1 MKVLYLHQYFTL
13 PTQAGGTRSY
23 EMARQ
28 LIDHGHQVTMVCG
41 LEGNAKIDL
50 SPTHNQNIC
59 RGMVDGIDVIQI
71 SVPYSNNMGL
81 VARAKSFCSFAWH
94 STKFAM
100 KEDYDVL
107 FATSTPLTAGI
118 PGIVMKLF
126 RRKKKFIFEVRD
138 LWPELPKA
146 LGMTNPFWIGCMSLL
161 EWLSYHLADGCIG
174 LSPGI
179 CEGIRKRSQKN
190 KPIEM
195 VPNGCDLDIFK
206 PSLREPLQLEGIE
219 PNDKVAIFTGAH
231 GIANGL
237 DAILDMAKIVK
248 DRGRKDIKIAFIGKG
263 KMKQH
268 LQERVKTESID
279 NCLFY
284 DPIPKTHLAKIVASA
299 TVGLMVLKN
308 VPAFYYGTSPNKFFD
323 YIASGLPII
332 NNYPGWLA
340 GMIKE
345 NNCGVV
351 VEPDNAQ
358 AFADALIEMVDNE
371 LLAVFSKNARALA
384 EKVFDREI
392 LGKRFVSFFEKVV
405 FDRR

>member
-1 MKVLYLHQYFTL
+1 MKVLYLHQYYTL

-23 EMARQ
+23 EMAQQ
-28 LIDHGHQVTMVCG
+28 LIAHGHQVTMVCG
-41 LEGNAKIDL
+41 LEGNAKIDI
-50 SPTHNQNIC
+50 PQTNNKNIC

-81 VARAKSFCSFAWH
+81 VARAKSFVSFAWQ
-94 STKFAM
+94 STKFAL

-118 PGIVMKLF
+118 PGILMKLLG
-126 RRKKKFIFEVRD
+126 RKKKFIFEVRD

-146 LGMTNPFWIGCMSLL
+146 LGMTNPFWIGCMSIL

-179 CEGIRKRSQKN
+179 CEGIKKRSQKN

-206 PSLREPLQLEGIE
+206 PLLKEDLKLNGISSS
-219 PNDKVAIFTGAH
+219 DKVAIFTGAH

-237 DAILDMAKIVK
+237 DAVLDAAKEVK
-248 DRGRKDIKIAFIGKG
+248 AMGRDDIKFAFIGKG
-263 KMKQH
+263 KVKQH
-268 LQERVKTESID
+268 LVDRAKVEKLS

-284 DPIPKTHLAKIVASA
+284 DPIPKLQLAKVVASA
-299 TVGLMVLKN
+299 TVGMMILKN

-340 GMIKE
+340 DMIGQNKL
-345 NNCGVV
+345 GVV
-351 VEPDNAQ
+351 VEPDNAK
-358 AFADALIEMVDNE
+358 AFAEALVRMVDSPTV
-371 LLAVFSKNARALA
+371 LAEYSKNARAFA
-384 EKVFDREI
+384 EKEFDRSL
-392 LGKRFVSFFEKVV
+392 LGEKFVAFFEKIVK
-405 FDRR
+405 

>member
-28 LIDHGHQVTMVCG
+28 LIGHGHQVTMVCG
-41 LEGNAKIDL
+41 LEANTKIDL
-50 SPTHNQNIC
+50 PPTKDKNIC
-59 RGMVDGIDVIQI
+59 RGKIDGIDVIQV
-71 SVPYSNNMGL
+71 SVQYTNNMGL
-81 VARAKSFCSFAWH
+81 VARAKSFCSFAWQC
-94 STKFAM
+94 TKLTL

-118 PGIVMKLF
+118 PGIIMKLL

-146 LGMTNPFWIGCMSLL
+146 LGMTNPFWLGCMSVL

-179 CEGIRKRSQKN
+179 CEGIKKRSQKN

-195 VPNGCDLDIFK
+195 VPNGCDLDIFN
-206 PSLREPLQLEGIE
+206 PSLRETLNLEGINE
-219 PNDKVAIFTGAH
+219 GDKVAIFTGAH

-237 DAILDMAKIVK
+237 DAVLDMAKIIK
-248 DRGRKDIKIAFIGKG
+248 ERGRQDIKIAFIGRG
-263 KMKQH
+263 KVKQH
-268 LQERVKTESID
+268 LQDRVEAEKID
-279 NCLFY
+279 NCLFF
-284 DPIPKTHLAKIVASA
+284 DPIPKIQLAKIVASA
-299 TVGLMVLKN
+299 TIGLMVLKN

-340 GMIKE
+340 GLIQE
-345 NNCGVV
+345 NKCGVV

-358 AFADALIEMVDNE
+358 VFADTLIDMVDHAP
-371 LLAVFSKNARALA
+371 LSDYSRNARELA
-384 EKVFDREI
+384 EKEFDRSL
-392 LGKRFVSFFEKVV
+392 LGERFVKFFEEIAK
-405 FDRR
+405 

>member
-1 MKVLYLHQYFTL
+1 MKILYLHQYFTL

-28 LIDHGHQVTMVCG
+28 LIEHGHQVTMVCG

-50 SPTHNQNIC
+50 PQTTNKNIC

-71 SVPYSNNMGL
+71 SVPYSNSMGL
-81 VARAKSFCSFAWH
+81 VARAKSFLSFAWH
-94 STKFAM
+94 SVKFAM
-100 KEDYDVL
+100 KEDYDIL
-107 FATSTPLTAGI
+107 FATSTPLTAGV
-118 PGIVMKLF
+118 PGIVMKMMG
-126 RRKKKFIFEVRD
+126 RRKKFIFEVRD

-146 LGMTNPFWIGCMSLL
+146 LGMTNPFWIGCMSVL

-179 CEGIRKRSQKN
+179 CDGIKKRSQKN

-206 PSLREPLQLEGIE
+206 PSLREPLKLDGIGAD
-219 PNDKVAIFTGAH
+219 DKVAIFTGAH

-237 DAILDMAKIVK
+237 DAVLDMAKKVQEK
-248 DRGRKDIKIAFIGKG
+248 GRKDIKIAFIGKG
-263 KMKQH
+263 KMKEH
-268 LQERVKTESID
+268 LQERVKSEGID
-279 NCLFY
+279 NCIFY
-284 DPIPKTHLAKIVASA
+284 DPIPKMQLAKIVASA

-345 NNCGVV
+345 NCCGVV

-358 AFADALIEMVDNE
+358 AFADALIDMVDNAPLE
-371 LLAVFSKNARALA
+371 EYSKNARALA
-384 EKVFDREI
+384 EKEFDRSL
-392 LGKRFVSFFEKVV
+392 LGERFVKFFELING
-405 FDRR
+405 

>member
-1 MKVLYLHQYFTL
+1 MKILYLHQYFTL

-28 LIDHGHQVTMVCG
+28 LIEHGHQVTMVCG

-50 SPTHNQNIC
+50 PQTTNKNIC

-71 SVPYSNNMGL
+71 SVPYSNSMGL
-81 VARAKSFCSFAWH
+81 VARSKSFLSFAWQ
-94 STKFAM
+94 SVKFAM

-107 FATSTPLTAGI
+107 FATSTPLTAGV
-118 PGIVMKLF
+118 PGIVMKMMG
-126 RRKKKFIFEVRD
+126 RRKKFIFEVRD

-146 LGMTNPFWIGCMSLL
+146 LGMTNPFWIGCMSVL

-179 CEGIRKRSQKN
+179 CDGIKKRSQKN
-190 KPIEM
+190 KPIKM

-206 PSLREPLQLEGIE
+206 PSLREPLKLDGIGAG
-219 PNDKVAIFTGAH
+219 DKVAIFTGAH

-237 DAILDMAKIVK
+237 DAVLDMAKMVREK
-248 DRGRKDIKIAFIGKG
+248 GRKDIKIAFIGKG
-263 KMKQH
+263 KMKEH
-268 LQERVKTESID
+268 LQERVKSEGIN

-284 DPIPKTHLAKIVASA
+284 DPIPKMQLAKIVASA

-345 NNCGVV
+345 NSCGVV
-351 VEPDNAQ
+351 VEPDNPQ
-358 AFADALIEMVDNE
+358 AFADALIDMVDNAPLE
-371 LLAVFSKNARALA
+371 EYSKNARALA
-384 EKVFDREI
+384 EKEFDRSL
-392 LGKRFVSFFEKVV
+392 LGEKFVRFFEEVNG
-405 FDRR
+405 

>member
-1 MKVLYLHQYFTL
+1 MRILYLHQYFTL

-28 LIDHGHQVTMVCG
+28 LIEHGHQVTMVCG

-50 SPTHNQNIC
+50 APTQNENIR

-81 VARAKSFCSFAWH
+81 VARAKSFCSFAWQ
-94 STKFAM
+94 STKFAL

-118 PGIVMKLF
+118 PGIVMKLLG
-126 RRKKKFIFEVRD
+126 RRKKFIFEVRD

-146 LGMTNPFWIGCMSLL
+146 LGMTNPFWIGCMSIL

-179 CEGIRKRSQKN
+179 CEGIQKRSQKN
-190 KPIEM
+190 KPIAM
-195 VPNGCDLDIFK
+195 VPNGCDLDIFN
-206 PSLREPLQLEGIE
+206 PSLKEPLNLEGIE
-219 PNDKVAIFTGAH
+219 TNDKVAIFTGAH

-237 DAILDMAKIVK
+237 DAVLDMAKILK
-248 DRGRKDIKIAFIGKG
+248 ERGRQDIKIAFIGKG

-268 LQERVKTESID
+268 LVNRVKDENLC
-279 NCLFY
+279 NCIFY
-284 DPIPKTHLAKIVASA
+284 DPIPKVLLAKIVASA

-345 NNCGVV
+345 NKCGVV
-351 VEPDNAQ
+351 VEPDNAE
-358 AFADALIEMVDNE
+358 AFADALIDMVDHAP
-371 LLAVFSKNARALA
+371 LAEYSKNARALA
-384 EKVFDREI
+384 EKEFDRSL
-392 LGKRFVSFFEKVV
+392 LGDRFVKFFEEINGK
-405 FDRR
+405 

>member
-1 MKVLYLHQYFTL
+1 MKVLYIHQYFGL
-13 PTQAGGTRSY
+13 PTQAAGTRSY
-23 EMARQ
+23 EMALQ
-28 LIDHGHQVTMVCG
+28 LIKKGHQVTMLCG
-41 LEGNAKIDL
+41 GSINGMLDL
-50 SPTHNQNIC
+50 PKTNKNNVRQGVI
-59 RGMVDGIDVIQI
+59 DGIDIIQI
-71 SVPYSNNMGL
+71 EIPYSNNMGL
-81 VARAKSFCSFAWH
+81 VARAKSFCSFAWQ
-94 STKFAM
+94 SVKYALR
-100 KEDYDVL
+100 EEYDVL

-146 LGMTNPFWIGCMSLL
+146 LGMTNPFWIGCMSVL

-179 CEGIRKRSQKN
+179 CEGIKKRSQKN
-190 KPIEM
+190 KPIAM
-195 VPNGCDLDIFK
+195 VPNGCDLEIFK
-206 PSLREPLQLEGIE
+206 PSLREPLKLEGIE
-219 PNDKVAIFTGAH
+219 PTDKVAIFTGAH

-237 DAILDMAKIVK
+237 DAVLDMAKIVN
-248 DRGRKDIKIAFIGKG
+248 DRGRKEIKIAFIGKG

-268 LQERVKTESID
+268 LQERVKAENID

-284 DPIPKTHLAKIVASA
+284 DPIPKLQLAKTVASA

-340 GMIKE
+340 GMIKD

-351 VEPDNAQ
+351 VEPDNPQ
-358 AFADALIEMVDNE
+358 AFADALIDMVDNAPLTE
-371 LLAVFSKNARALA
+371 YSKNARALA
-384 EKVFDREI
+384 EKEFDRSL
-392 LGKRFVSFFEKVV
+392 LGEKFVRFFEEINN
-405 FDRR
+405 

>member
-23 EMARQ
+23 EMAQQ
-28 LIDHGHQVTMVCG
+28 LIAHGHQVTMVCG

-50 SPTHNQNIC
+50 PQTKNKNIC

-71 SVPYSNNMGL
+71 SVPYSNNMGM
-81 VARAKSFCSFAWH
+81 VARAKSFVSFAWQ
-94 STKFAM
+94 STKYAL

-118 PGIVMKLF
+118 PGIIMKMF
-126 RRKKKFIFEVRD
+126 CRKKFIFEVRD

-146 LGMTNPFWIGCMSLL
+146 LGMTNPFWIGCMSIL

-179 CEGIRKRSQKN
+179 CDGIKKRSQKN

-206 PSLREPLQLEGIE
+206 PSLKEPLHLDGI
-219 PNDKVAIFTGAH
+219 NATDKVAIFTGAH

-237 DAILDMAKIVK
+237 DAVLDAAKEVK
-248 DRGRKDIKIAFIGKG
+248 AMGREDIKFAFIGKG
-263 KMKQH
+263 GVKDH
-268 LQERVKTESID
+268 LLERAKNEGLD
-279 NCLFY
+279 NCMFY
-284 DPIPKTHLAKIVASA
+284 TPIPKMQLAKVVASA

-323 YIASGLPII
+323 YIASGLPIL

-345 NNCGVV
+345 NKMGEV
-351 VEPDNAQ
+351 VEPDNAKVFAQ
-358 AFADALIEMVDNE
+358 ALVRMVDDPASRE
-371 LLAVFSKNARALA
+371 EYSKNARAFA
-384 EKVFDREI
+384 EKEFDREK
-392 LGKRFVSFFEKVV
+392 LGGRFVAFFEKVV
-405 FDRR
+405 K

>member
-1 MKVLYLHQYFTL
+1 MKVLYIHQYFTL
-13 PTQAGGTRSY
+13 PSMASGLRSY
-23 EMARQ
+23 EMARH
-28 LIDHGHQVTMVCG
+28 LIAHGHQVTMLCG
-41 LEGNAKIDL
+41 LEDNSKIDIPQT
-50 SPTHNQNIC
+50 SNKNIF

-81 VARAKSFCSFAWH
+81 VARARSFCSFAWQ
-94 STKFAM
+94 SIKFAM

-126 RRKKKFIFEVRD
+126 RKKKFIFEVRD

-146 LGMTNPFWIGCMSLL
+146 LGMTNPFWIGCMSIL

-179 CEGIRKRSQKN
+179 CEGIKKRSQNN
-190 KPIEM
+190 KPIAL
-195 VPNGCDLDIFK
+195 VPNGCDLEIFN
-206 PSLREPLQLEGIE
+206 PSLRGQINLEGIG
-219 PNDKVAIFTGAH
+219 PDDKVAIFTGAH

-237 DAILDMAKIVK
+237 DAVLDMAKVIK
-248 DRGRKDIKIAFIGKG
+248 DRGRNDIKIVFIGSG

-268 LQERVKTESID
+268 LQERVKTESIK
-279 NCLFY
+279 NCLFFS
-284 DPIPKTHLAKIVASA
+284 PIPKKELAKIVSSA

-323 YIASGLPII
+323 YIASGLPVI

-340 GMIKE
+340 SMIKDY
-345 NNCGVV
+345 NCGVV
-351 VEPDNAQ
+351 VDPDDARM
-358 AFADALIEMVDNE
+358 FADALIDMIDNAP
-371 LLAVFSKNARALA
+371 LNDYSQNARNLA
-384 EKVFDREI
+384 EKEFDWQL
-392 LGKRFVSFFEKVV
+392 LGDRFVMFFENINKG
-405 FDRR
+405 